1 MSFDV
6 DEKYLVESNR
16 SQHTIRESCAA
27 TMASIHQIEI
37 ATKQRLDGDDLRA
50 MFSSAVHLLEANVE
64 AINALNV
71 FPVPDGDTGIN
82 MFLTLQDSVAGT
94 RALDGA
100 GANEVARVLADGALK
115 AAKGNSGVILSQFF
129 EGLAVGLQDSSDFG
143 PSELASA
150 LREARDRSYRA
161 VGEPKEGTMLT
172 VVSDVARTA
181 SEIGSDAV
189 EMQDFL
195 LAVCEAARESVA
207 LTPTLLPVLREA
219 GVVDA
224 GGQGLL
230 VILEG
235 ARRYAAGEAGPG
247 EVAVPEPVGIDQPTG
262 SVSHEFL
269 DSVEEEVYGYCT
281 QFLVEG
287 VDLDPDDLRARVSE
301 MGRSAVVVG
310 NSASVQVHVH
320 AEDPGPVISLGA
332 GLGALSSVKVEN
344 MDAQRERFSADR
356 REEEASS
363 LAVVV
368 VAWGDGFVDLFRG
381 YGADQIVTGGDT
393 MNPSVGDLL
402 QAIDA
407 ARSETVIVLP
417 NNSNIVPAAEQ
428 AARQSSKD
436 VRVVTTKSIPQGVAA
451 MLEFNV
457 DLDADRNVEDMNDA
471 MGAVRTGQ
479 VTEAVRGVTMNGVR
493 VEQGM
498 VVGMLEREVVAAG
511 EEVEAVVK
519 SLVEAAQQDEI
530 ELVTLYRGAPM
541 SEAEAQRIAEALD
554 SELDDIDVELVEG
567 GQPHYHFLISME

>member
-1 MSFDV
+1 
-6 DEKYLVESNR
+6 
-16 SQHTIRESCAA
+16 
-27 TMASIHQIEI
+27 MASIHQIEI

-94 RALDGA
+94 RSLDGA

-143 PSELASA
+143 PPELASA

-181 SEIGSDAV
+181 SEVGSEAV
-189 EMQDFL
+189 DMPGFL
-195 LAVCEAARESVA
+195 SAICDAARESVS
-207 LTPTLLPVLREA
+207 LTPTQLPVLREA

-247 EVAVPEPVGIDQPTG
+247 EVAVPKPVGIDQPTG

-287 VDLDPDDLRARVSE
+287 VDLDPDDLRTRVSE

-356 REEEASS
+356 REEASS
-363 LAVVV
+363 LAVVA
-368 VAWGDGFVDLFRG
+368 VAWGDGFVELFRG

-541 SEAEAQRIAEALD
+541 SEAEAQGIAEALD

>member
-1 MSFDV
+1 
-6 DEKYLVESNR
+6 
-16 SQHTIRESCAA
+16 
-27 TMASIHQIEI
+27 MASTQQMEI
-37 ATKQRLDGDDLRA
+37 AIKQRLGGDDLRA

-100 GANEVARVLADGALK
+100 GADEVARVLADGALK

-129 EGLAVGLQDSSDFG
+129 EGLAVGLQDSPDFG
-143 PSELASA
+143 PAELAAA
-150 LREARDRSYRA
+150 LREARDRSYKA

-172 VVSDVARTA
+172 VVSDVARA
-181 SEIGSDAV
+181 AGEIDSEEVD
-189 EMQDFL
+189 MPDFL
-195 LAVCEAARESVA
+195 SAVCDAARESVA

-247 EVAVPEPVGIDQPTG
+247 EVAVPDPVGIDEPTG

-269 DSVEEEVYGYCT
+269 DSVEEEEYGYCT

-287 VDLDPDDLRARVSE
+287 IDLDPDDLRARVSE

-332 GLGALSSVKVEN
+332 GLGSLSSVKVEN
-344 MDAQRERFSADR
+344 MDAQHARFSSDR

-363 LAVVV
+363 LAVVA
-368 VAWGDGFVDLFRG
+368 VAWGDGFLELFRG

-407 ARSETVIVLP
+407 ARSETVIILP

-428 AARQSSKD
+428 AARRSNKD
-436 VRVVTTKSIPQGVAA
+436 VRVVPTRSIPQGVAA
-451 MLEFNV
+451 MLEFNL
-457 DLDADRNVEDMNDA
+457 DMDADRNVEDMNEA
-471 MGAVRTGQ
+471 VEAVRTGQ
-479 VTEAVRGVTMNGVR
+479 VTEAVRAVTMNGVR

-498 VVGMLEREVVAAG
+498 IVGMLEREVVAAG
-511 EEVEAVVK
+511 EDVEAVVR
-519 SLVEAAQQDEI
+519 SLVEAAQDDEI
-530 ELVTLYRGAPM
+530 ELVTLYRGEPIL
-541 SEAEAQRIAEALD
+541 EADAQRIAESLGSD
-554 SELDDIDVELVEG
+554 VDDIEIELVEG

>member
-1 MSFDV
+1 M
-6 DEKYLVESNR
+6 
-16 SQHTIRESCAA
+16 
-27 TMASIHQIEI
+27 EI
-37 ATKQRLDGDDLRA
+37 ATKRRLDGDDLRA

-94 RALDGA
+94 RSLDGV

-129 EGLAVGLQDSSDFG
+129 EGLAVGLQDSPDFG
-143 PSELASA
+143 ARELASA
-150 LREARDRSYRA
+150 LQEARERSYKA

-172 VVSDVARTA
+172 VVSDAARAA
-181 SEIGSDAV
+181 SEVDTDAV
-189 EMQDFL
+189 DMPVFL
-195 LAVCEAARESVA
+195 SAVCDAARKSVA

-269 DSVEEEVYGYCT
+269 DSVEEEEYGYCT

-287 VDLDPDDLRARVSE
+287 VGLDPDDLRTKVSE

-310 NSASVQVHVH
+310 NSSSVQVHVH

-344 MDAQRERFSADR
+344 MDAQHERFSVDR
-356 REEEASS
+356 REETKS
-363 LAVVV
+363 LAVVA
-368 VAWGDGFVDLFRG
+368 VAWGDGFEELFRS
-381 YGADQIVTGGDT
+381 YGADQVVTGGDT

-402 QAIDA
+402 QAIDS
-407 ARSETVIVLP
+407 ARAETVIVLP

-428 AARQSSKD
+428 AARRSEGD
-436 VRVVTTKSIPQGVAA
+436 VRVVPTKSIPQGVAA
-451 MLEFNV
+451 MLEFNT
-457 DLDADRNVEDMNDA
+457 DLDADRNVEDMTEA
-471 MGAVRTGQ
+471 LEQVRTGQ
-479 VTEAVRGVTMNGVR
+479 ITEAVRDVTMNGVE
-493 VEQGM
+493 VKQGM

-511 EEVEAVVK
+511 DDVAAVVR
-519 SLVEAAQQDEI
+519 SLVEAAQQDEV
-530 ELVTLYRGAPM
+530 ELVTLYRGAPID
-541 SEAEAQRIAEALD
+541 EDDAERLAGSLD
-554 SELDDIDVELVEG
+554 SDFEDIEVELVEG
-567 GQPHYHFLISME
+567 GQPHYHFLVSLE

>member
-1 MSFDV
+1 
-6 DEKYLVESNR
+6 
-16 SQHTIRESCAA
+16 
-27 TMASIHQIEI
+27 MASTPHMEI
-37 ATKQRLDGDDLRA
+37 AAKQRLDGDDLRA
-50 MFSSAVHLLEANVE
+50 MFSTAVHLLEANVE

-94 RALDGA
+94 HALGGSRAD
-100 GANEVARVLADGALK
+100 EVARVLADGALK

-129 EGLAVGLQDSSDFG
+129 EGLAVGLQDSPDFG
-143 PSELASA
+143 TPELAAA
-150 LREARDRSYRA
+150 LSEARDRSYKA

-172 VVSDVARTA
+172 VVSDVARA
-181 SEIGSDAV
+181 AGEIENEAV
-189 EMQDFL
+189 EMPEFL
-195 LAVCEAARESVA
+195 SALCDAARESVA

-247 EVAVPEPVGIDQPTG
+247 EVEVPEPVGIDQPTG

-269 DSVEEEVYGYCT
+269 DSVEEEEYGYCT

-301 MGRSAVVVG
+301 LGRSAVVVG
-310 NSASVQVHVH
+310 NATSVQVHVH

-344 MDAQRERFSADR
+344 MDAQHERFSADR

-363 LAVVV
+363 LAVVA
-368 VAWGDGFVDLFRG
+368 VAWGDGFVEVFRG

-407 ARSETVIVLP
+407 ARSQTVIVLP

-428 AARQSSKD
+428 AARRSDKD
-436 VRVVTTKSIPQGVAA
+436 VHVVPTKSMPQGVAA

-457 DLDADRNVEDMNDA
+457 DLDADRNVAEMNEA
-471 MGAVRTGQ
+471 IEAVLSGQ
-479 VTEAVRGVTMNGVR
+479 VTEAVRGVTMNGVT

-498 VVGMLEREVVAAG
+498 IVGMLEREVVAAG
-511 EEVEAVVK
+511 NDTEAVVK
-519 SLVEAAQQDEI
+519 SLVETARENEI
-530 ELVTLYRGAPM
+530 ELVTLYRGAPI
-541 SEAEAQRIAEALD
+541 SEAEAQRMAEALESD
-554 SELDDIDVELVEG
+554 IDDIEVELVEG

>member
-1 MSFDV
+1 M
-6 DEKYLVESNR
+6 
-16 SQHTIRESCAA
+16 A
-27 TMASIHQIEI
+27 TTHQMQI
-37 ATKQRLDGDDLRA
+37 ATKERLDGDDLRG

-64 AINALNV
+64 VINALNV

-82 MFLTLQDSVAGT
+82 MFLTLKDSVAGT
-94 RALDGA
+94 RSLKGA

-129 EGLAVGLQDSSDFG
+129 EGLAVGLRDSPDFG
-143 PSELASA
+143 ARELASA
-150 LREARDRSYRA
+150 LQEARDRSYKA

-172 VVSDVARTA
+172 VVSDVARAA
-181 SEIGSDAV
+181 SELEDEAV
-189 EMQDFL
+189 DVQEL
-195 LAVCEAARESVA
+195 LSAVCDAARESVA
-207 LTPTLLPVLREA
+207 LTPTMLPVLREA

-224 GGQGLL
+224 GGQGLS

-269 DSVEEEVYGYCT
+269 EKVEQEEYGYCT

-287 VDLDPDDLRARVSE
+287 TNLDPDDLRAKVSE
-301 MGRSAVVVG
+301 IGRSAVVVG

-320 AEDPGPVISLGA
+320 VDDPGPVISLGA

-344 MDAQRERFSADR
+344 MDAQHEQFSADR
-356 REEEASS
+356 RQEEASS
-363 LAVVV
+363 LAVVA
-368 VAWGDGFVDLFRG
+368 VAWGDGFVELFRG
-381 YGADQIVTGGDT
+381 YGADQIVAGGDT

-402 QAIDA
+402 DAIDA

-428 AARQSSKD
+428 AAKGSDKD
-436 VRVVTTKSIPQGVAA
+436 VRVVPTKSIPQGVAA
-451 MLEFNV
+451 MLEFNA
-457 DLDADRNVEDMNDA
+457 DADADRNVADMNEA
-471 MGAVRTGQ
+471 IAAVRTGQ

-511 EEVEAVVK
+511 EDVEAVVR
-519 SLVEAAQQDEI
+519 SLIRAAQQDEI
-530 ELVTLYRGAPM
+530 ELVTLYRGTPLSQA
-541 SEAEAQRIAEALD
+541 EAERLADALD
-554 SELDDIDVELVEG
+554 SGLDDIEIELVDG

>member
-1 MSFDV
+1 MTSTQQMD
-6 DEKYLVESNR
+6 
-16 SQHTIRESCAA
+16 T
-27 TMASIHQIEI
+27 
-37 ATKQRLDGDDLRA
+37 ATKLRLDGDDLRA

-82 MFLTLQDSVAGT
+82 MFLTLQDSVART
-94 RALDGA
+94 RGLDGA
-100 GANEVARVLADGALK
+100 GANEVARVLADGSLK

-129 EGLAVGLQDSSDFG
+129 EGLAVGLRDSRDFG
-143 PSELASA
+143 TPELASA
-150 LREARDRSYRA
+150 LREARDRSYKA

-172 VVSDVARTA
+172 VVSDAARAA
-181 SEIGSDAV
+181 SQIENEAI
-189 EMQDFL
+189 EMPDFL
-195 LAVCEAARESVA
+195 SAVCDAARESVA

-247 EVAVPEPVGIDQPTG
+247 EVEVPEPVGIDQPTG
-262 SVSHEFL
+262 AVSHEFL
-269 DSVEEEVYGYCT
+269 DSVEEEEYGYCT

-287 VDLDPDDLRARVSE
+287 IDLDPDDLRTKVSE
-301 MGRSAVVVG
+301 LGRSAVVVG

-332 GLGALSSVKVEN
+332 GLGALSNVKVEN
-344 MDAQRERFSADR
+344 MDAQHERFSADR

-363 LAVVV
+363 LAVVA
-368 VAWGDGFVDLFRG
+368 VAWGDGFVELFRG

-407 ARSETVIVLP
+407 ARSESVIVLP

-428 AARQSSKD
+428 AARRSDKD
-436 VRVVTTKSIPQGVAA
+436 VRVVPTKSLPQGVAA
-451 MLEFNV
+451 MLEFNT
-457 DLDADRNVEDMNDA
+457 DLDPDRNAEDMNDA
-471 MGAVRTGQ
+471 VEAVRTGQ
-479 VTEAVRGVTMNGVR
+479 VTEAVRDVTMNGVKIER
-493 VEQGM
+493 GM
-498 VVGMLEREVVAAG
+498 IVGMLEREVVAAG
-511 EEVEAVVK
+511 QDVEAVVRSVVDTAK
-519 SLVEAAQQDEI
+519 HDEV
-530 ELVTLYRGAPM
+530 ELVTLYRGAPID
-541 SEAEAQRIAEALD
+541 EADAQRIADTLD
-554 SELDDIDVELVEG
+554 SDIEDIEVELVEG
-567 GQPHYHFLISME
+567 GQPHYHFLVSLE

>member
-1 MSFDV
+1 M
-6 DEKYLVESNR
+6 
-16 SQHTIRESCAA
+16 A
-27 TMASIHQIEI
+27 TTHQMQI
-37 ATKQRLDGDDLRA
+37 ATKERLDGDDLRG

-64 AINALNV
+64 VINALNV

-82 MFLTLQDSVAGT
+82 MFLTLKVSVAGT
-94 RALDGA
+94 RSLKGA

-129 EGLAVGLQDSSDFG
+129 EGLAVGLQDSPDFG
-143 PSELASA
+143 PKELASA
-150 LREARDRSYRA
+150 LQEARDRSYKA

-172 VVSDVARTA
+172 VVSDVARA
-181 SEIGSDAV
+181 AG
-189 EMQDFL
+189 EMHGEAADIQEL
-195 LAVCEAARESVA
+195 LSAICDAARESVA
-207 LTPTLLPVLREA
+207 LTPTMLPVLREA

-224 GGQGLL
+224 GGQGLS

-269 DSVEEEVYGYCT
+269 ENVEQEEYGYCT

-287 VDLDPDDLRARVSE
+287 TNLDPDDLRAKVSE
-301 MGRSAVVVG
+301 VGRSAVVVG

-320 AEDPGPVISLGA
+320 VDDPGPVISLGA

-344 MDAQRERFSADR
+344 MDAQHEQFSADR
-356 REEEASS
+356 RQEEASS
-363 LAVVV
+363 LAVVA
-368 VAWGDGFVDLFRG
+368 VAWGDGFVELFRG
-381 YGADQIVTGGDT
+381 YGADQIVAGGDT

-402 QAIDA
+402 DAIDA

-417 NNSNIVPAAEQ
+417 NNPNIVPAAEQ
-428 AARQSSKD
+428 AAKGSDKD
-436 VRVVTTKSIPQGVAA
+436 VRVVPTKSIPQGVAA
-451 MLEFNV
+451 MLEFNA
-457 DLDADRNVEDMNDA
+457 DADADRNVADMNEA
-471 MGAVRTGQ
+471 IAAVRTGQ

-511 EEVEAVVK
+511 EDVEAVVR
-519 SLVEAAQQDEI
+519 SLIRAAQQDEI
-530 ELVTLYRGAPM
+530 ELVTLYRGTPLSQA
-541 SEAEAQRIAEALD
+541 EAERLADALD
-554 SELDDIDVELVEG
+554 SGLDDIEIELVDG

>member
-1 MSFDV
+1 MTST
-6 DEKYLVESNR
+6 
-16 SQHTIRESCAA
+16 Q
-27 TMASIHQIEI
+27 QIEI
-37 ATKQRLDGDDLRA
+37 EAKRRLDGDDLRA
-50 MFSSAVHLLEANVE
+50 MFASAVHLLEANVE

-94 RALDGA
+94 RGLDRA
-100 GANEVARVLADGALK
+100 GADMVSRVLADGALK

-129 EGLAVGLQDSSDFG
+129 EGLAVGLQDSPNFG
-143 PSELASA
+143 TPELATA
-150 LREARDRSYRA
+150 LREARDRSYKA

-172 VVSDVARTA
+172 VVSDVARAA
-181 SEIGSDAV
+181 SEIENEAV
-189 EMQDFL
+189 EMPDFL
-195 LAVCEAARESVA
+195 SALCEAARESVA

-235 ARRYAAGEAGPG
+235 ARRYASGEAGPG
-247 EVAVPEPVGIDQPTG
+247 EVEVPEPVGIDGSTG
-262 SVSHEFL
+262 AVSHEFL
-269 DSVEEEVYGYCT
+269 DSVEEEAYGYCT

-287 VDLDPDDLRARVSE
+287 VDLDPDDLRTKVSE

-310 NSASVQVHVH
+310 NATSVQVHVH

-332 GLGALSSVKVEN
+332 GLGSLSSVKVEN
-344 MDAQRERFSADR
+344 MDAQHERFSADR
-356 REEEASS
+356 RGEETSS
-363 LAVVV
+363 LAVVA

-402 QAIDA
+402 QAIDR

-428 AARQSSKD
+428 AARKSSKD
-436 VRVVTTKSIPQGVAA
+436 VHVVPTKSIPQGVAA

-457 DLDADRNVEDMNDA
+457 DLDADRNVEEMNDA
-471 MGAVRTGQ
+471 VEAVRTGQ
-479 VTEAVRGVTMNGVR
+479 VTEAVRGVTMNGVT

-511 EEVEAVVK
+511 EDVEAVART
-519 SLVEAAQQDEI
+519 LVEAAREDEI
-530 ELVTLYRGAPM
+530 ELVTLYRGAPI
-541 SEAEAQRIAEALD
+541 SEADARRIADALD
-554 SELDDIDVELVEG
+554 SDIDDIEVELVEG
-567 GQPHYHFLISME
+567 GQPHYHFLISLE

>member
-1 MSFDV
+1 
-6 DEKYLVESNR
+6 
-16 SQHTIRESCAA
+16 
-27 TMASIHQIEI
+27 MASIQQMEI
-37 ATKQRLDGDDLRA
+37 AAKQRLDGGDLRA

-94 RALDGA
+94 RGLDGA
-100 GANEVARVLADGALK
+100 GANEVARVLADGSLK

-129 EGLAVGLQDSSDFG
+129 EGLAVGLQDSPDFG
-143 PSELASA
+143 TPELAAA
-150 LREARDRSYRA
+150 LREARDRSYKA

-172 VVSDVARTA
+172 VVSDVARAA
-181 SEIGSDAV
+181 SEIESEAV
-189 EMQDFL
+189 EMPGFL
-195 LAVCEAARESVA
+195 SALCDAARESVA

-247 EVAVPEPVGIDQPTG
+247 EVEVPEPVGIDGPTG
-262 SVSHEFL
+262 AVSHEFL
-269 DSVEEEVYGYCT
+269 DSVEEEEYGYCT

-287 VDLDPDDLRARVSE
+287 VNLDPDDLRAKVSE

-310 NSASVQVHVH
+310 NSTSVQVHVH

-332 GLGALSSVKVEN
+332 GLGALSGVKVEN
-344 MDAQRERFSADR
+344 MDAQHDRFSADR
-356 REEEASS
+356 REEYSN
-363 LAVVV
+363 LAVVA
-368 VAWGDGFVDLFRG
+368 VAWGDGFVKLFRD
-381 YGADQIVTGGDT
+381 YGADRTVTGGDT

-402 QAIDA
+402 QAIDS
-407 ARSETVIVLP
+407 ARSETVIILP

-428 AARQSSKD
+428 AARRSSKD
-436 VRVVTTKSIPQGVAA
+436 VRVVPTKSIPQGVAA

-471 MGAVRTGQ
+471 VEAVRTGQ
-479 VTEAVRGVTMNGVR
+479 VTEAVRGVTMNGVT

-511 EEVEAVVK
+511 DDVAAVVR
-519 SLVEAAQQDEI
+519 SLVEAAREDEI
-530 ELVTLYRGAPM
+530 ELVTLYRGAPID
-541 SEAEAQRIAEALD
+541 EGNAQRIAEALD
-554 SELDDIDVELVEG
+554 SDIDDVEVELVEG

>member
-1 MSFDV
+1 MPDF
-6 DEKYLVESNR
+6 L
-16 SQHTIRESCAA
+16 
-27 TMASIHQIEI
+27 
-37 ATKQRLDGDDLRA
+37 
-50 MFSSAVHLLEANVE
+50 SAVC
-64 AINALNV
+64 
-71 FPVPDGDTGIN
+71 D
-82 MFLTLQDSVAGT
+82 
-94 RALDGA
+94 
-100 GANEVARVLADGALK
+100 
-115 AAKGNSGVILSQFF
+115 
-129 EGLAVGLQDSSDFG
+129 
-143 PSELASA
+143 
-150 LREARDRSYRA
+150 
-161 VGEPKEGTMLT
+161 
-172 VVSDVARTA
+172 
-181 SEIGSDAV
+181 
-189 EMQDFL
+189 
-195 LAVCEAARESVA
+195 AARESVA

-247 EVAVPEPVGIDQPTG
+247 EVAVPDPVGIDEPTG

-332 GLGALSSVKVEN
+332 GLGSLSSVKVEN

-363 LAVVV
+363 LAVVA
-368 VAWGDGFVDLFRG
+368 VAWGDGFLELFRG

-407 ARSETVIVLP
+407 ARSETVIILP

-428 AARQSSKD
+428 AARRSNKD
-436 VRVVTTKSIPQGVAA
+436 VRVVPTRSIPQGVAA
-451 MLEFNV
+451 MLEFNL
-457 DLDADRNVEDMNDA
+457 DMDADRNVEDMNEA
-471 MGAVRTGQ
+471 VEAVRTGQ
-479 VTEAVRGVTMNGVR
+479 VTEAVRAVTMNGVR

-498 VVGMLEREVVAAG
+498 IVGMLEREVVAAG
-511 EEVEAVVK
+511 EDVEAVVR
-519 SLVEAAQQDEI
+519 SLVEAAQDDEI
-530 ELVTLYRGAPM
+530 ELVTLYRGEPIL
-541 SEAEAQRIAEALD
+541 EADAQRIAESLGSD
-554 SELDDIDVELVEG
+554 VDDIEIELVEG

>member
-1 MSFDV
+1 
-6 DEKYLVESNR
+6 
-16 SQHTIRESCAA
+16 
-27 TMASIHQIEI
+27 MASTQQMEI
-37 ATKQRLDGDDLRA
+37 ATRQRLGGDDLRA
-50 MFSSAVHLLEANVE
+50 MFSSAVHLLEANVD

-100 GANEVARVLADGALK
+100 GADEVARVLADGALK

-129 EGLAVGLQDSSDFG
+129 EGLAVGLQDSPDFG
-143 PSELASA
+143 PAELASA
-150 LREARDRSYRA
+150 LREARDRSYKA

-172 VVSDVARTA
+172 VVSDVARA
-181 SEIGSDAV
+181 AGEIESESV
-189 EMQDFL
+189 EMPDFL
-195 LAVCEAARESVA
+195 SAVCEAAKESVA
-207 LTPTLLPVLREA
+207 LTPTLLPVLRDA

-247 EVAVPEPVGIDQPTG
+247 EVAVPDPVGIDEPTG

-332 GLGALSSVKVEN
+332 GLGSLSSVKVEN

-363 LAVVV
+363 LAVVA
-368 VAWGDGFVDLFRG
+368 VAWGDGFLELFRG

-407 ARSETVIVLP
+407 ARSETVIILP

-428 AARQSSKD
+428 AARRSNKD
-436 VRVVTTKSIPQGVAA
+436 VRVVPTRSIPQGVAA
-451 MLEFNV
+451 MLEFNL
-457 DLDADRNVEDMNDA
+457 DMDADRNVEDMNEA
-471 MGAVRTGQ
+471 VEAVRTGQ
-479 VTEAVRGVTMNGVR
+479 VTEAVRAVTMNGVR

-498 VVGMLEREVVAAG
+498 IVGMLEREVVAAG
-511 EEVEAVVK
+511 EDVEAVVR
-519 SLVEAAQQDEI
+519 SLVEAAQDDEI
-530 ELVTLYRGAPM
+530 ELVTLYRGEPIL
-541 SEAEAQRIAEALD
+541 EADAQRIAESLGSD
-554 SELDDIDVELVEG
+554 VDDIEIELVEG

>member
-1 MSFDV
+1 
-6 DEKYLVESNR
+6 
-16 SQHTIRESCAA
+16 
-27 TMASIHQIEI
+27 MASIQQMEI
-37 ATKQRLDGDDLRA
+37 AAKQRLDGDDLRA
-50 MFSSAVHLLEANVE
+50 MFASAVHLLEANVE

-94 RALDGA
+94 RVLDGA
-100 GANEVARVLADGALK
+100 GADEVARALADGALK

-129 EGLAVGLQDSSDFG
+129 EGLAVGLQDSPDFG
-143 PSELASA
+143 TPELAAA
-150 LREARDRSYRA
+150 LNEARDRSYKA

-172 VVSDVARTA
+172 VVSDVARA
-181 SEIGSDAV
+181 AGEVESEAI
-189 EMQDFL
+189 EIPDFL
-195 LAVCEAARESVA
+195 SALCDAARESVA

-247 EVAVPEPVGIDQPTG
+247 EVEVPEPVGIDQPTG
-262 SVSHEFL
+262 AVSHEFL
-269 DSVEEEVYGYCT
+269 DSVEEEEYGYCT

-301 MGRSAVVVG
+301 LGRSAVVVG
-310 NSASVQVHVH
+310 NSTSVQVHIH

-332 GLGALSSVKVEN
+332 GLGALSSVKIEN
-344 MDAQRERFSADR
+344 MDAQHERFSADR
-356 REEEASS
+356 REEEASN
-363 LAVVV
+363 LAVVA
-368 VAWGDGFVDLFRG
+368 VAWGDGFVEVFRG

-407 ARSETVIVLP
+407 ARSQTVIVLP

-428 AARQSSKD
+428 AARRSDKD
-436 VRVVTTKSIPQGVAA
+436 VHVVPTKSMPQGVAA

-457 DLDADRNVEDMNDA
+457 DLDADRNVAEMNEA
-471 MGAVRTGQ
+471 IEAVLSGQ
-479 VTEAVRGVTMNGVR
+479 VTEAVRGVTMNGVT

-498 VVGMLEREVVAAG
+498 IVGMLEREVVAAG
-511 EEVEAVVK
+511 NDTEAVVK
-519 SLVEAAQQDEI
+519 SLVETARESEI
-530 ELVTLYRGAPM
+530 ELVTLYRGAPI
-541 SEAEAQRIAEALD
+541 SEAEAQRMAEALESD
-554 SELDDIDVELVEG
+554 MDDIEVELVEG

>member
-1 MSFDV
+1 
-6 DEKYLVESNR
+6 
-16 SQHTIRESCAA
+16 
-27 TMASIHQIEI
+27 MASTQQMEI
-37 ATKQRLDGDDLRA
+37 ATKQRLGGDDLRA

-100 GANEVARVLADGALK
+100 GADEVARVLADGALK

-129 EGLAVGLQDSSDFG
+129 EGLAVGLRDSPDFG
-143 PSELASA
+143 PAELAAA
-150 LREARDRSYRA
+150 LREARDRSYKA

-172 VVSDVARTA
+172 VVSDVARA
-181 SEIGSDAV
+181 AGEIDSEAV
-189 EMQDFL
+189 DMPDFL
-195 LAVCEAARESVA
+195 SAVCDAARESVA

-262 SVSHEFL
+262 AVSHEFL
-269 DSVEEEVYGYCT
+269 DSVEEEEYGYCT

-332 GLGALSSVKVEN
+332 GLGSLSSVKVEN

-356 REEEASS
+356 REEEASN
-363 LAVVV
+363 LAVVA
-368 VAWGDGFVDLFRG
+368 VALGDGFVELFRG
-381 YGADQIVTGGDT
+381 YGADQVVTGGDT

-402 QAIDA
+402 QAIDS
-407 ARSETVIVLP
+407 ARSGTVIVLP

-428 AARQSSKD
+428 AARRSNKD
-436 VRVVTTKSIPQGVAA
+436 VRVVPTRSIPQGVAA
-451 MLEFNV
+451 MLEFNL
-457 DLDADRNVEDMNDA
+457 DMDADRNVEDMNEA
-471 MGAVRTGQ
+471 VEAVRTGQ
-479 VTEAVRGVTMNGVR
+479 VTEAVRAVTMNGVR

-498 VVGMLEREVVAAG
+498 IVGMLEREVVAAG
-511 EEVEAVVK
+511 EDVEAVVR
-519 SLVEAAQQDEI
+519 SLVEAAQDDEI
-530 ELVTLYRGAPM
+530 ELVTLYRGEPIL
-541 SEAEAQRIAEALD
+541 EADAQRIAESLGSD
-554 SELDDIDVELVEG
+554 VDDIEIELVEG